1 MNCISAF
8 LLALHAYVDCGLAKR
23 FCQQLHLQLTPTECD
38 SHRVHSLIT
47 LSLQVL
53 ESKLRSLEV
62 FLIEAADRRRARGIK
77 DDQAFGSAPA
87 AGAGMGLLGGYL
99 EDGSNR
105 LNTMAGSGGGL
116 FGMGPSAGVG
126 GVRGPVGQS
135 NVQPA
140 KRQRLQEAVMFEDKR
155 VYAIR

>member
-1 MNCISAF
+1 MLIWCLHIRF
-8 LLALHAYVDCGLAKR
+8 LLALQAFVDVSLANVGSPAVA
-23 FCQQLHLQLTPTECD
+23 CPAGCD
-38 SHRVHSLIT
+38 LCCVHPKIPLE
-47 LSLQVL
+47 LQVL

-77 DDQAFGSAPA
+77 DDQTFGSAPA

-116 FGMGPSAGVG
+116 FGMGPGAGVG
-126 GVRGPVGQS
+126 GVRGPVGQA

-140 KRQRLQEAVMFEDKR
+140 KRQRLQEATMVEDKR